1 MQYAKLNIVK
11 VLHNIIKG
19 DKHTMNN
26 IQLAQVRGIN
36 QELAQLSDMEVEVLV
51 KALQVLEVNAGEFDE
66 EFEMGYSNLEQEELY
81 NSSEEYD
88 AYSRLIFA
96 GWLKPVMDDE
106 SILVHLTNKS
116 YSNLDAILDGAK
128 ATGNNVEEQKVY
140 SSDYD
145 DYKFPEDKIV
155 GYFVRK
161 NNVTANDVE
170 TIIVNALEGGSD
182 YWCGIERTNIIE
194 MKPKGIPYSTWIA
207 NALIEGEAVM
217 FHDIEDEQ
225 EKFTLTLDKL
235 IKGIEL
241 NAQNRSWDSDI
252 HNGDASTADS
262 ILQYA
267 LFGELVYG

>member
-1 MQYAKLNIVK
+1 
-11 VLHNIIKG
+11 
-19 DKHTMNN
+19 MNN
-26 IQLAQVRGIN
+26 IQLAQVRGVN
-36 QELAQLSDMEVEVLV
+36 QELAQLGDIEIELLV
-51 KALQVLEVNAGEFDE
+51 KALQVLEVNAEEYDE
-66 EFEMGYSNLEQEELY
+66 DFEMGYSNLEQEELY
-81 NSSEEYD
+81 NNSEEHE
-88 AYSRLIFA
+88 AYSKLVLA
-96 GWLKPVMDDE
+96 GWLRPVFMDDDL
-106 SILVHLTNKS
+106 ILVHLTNKS
-116 YSNLDAILDGAK
+116 YSNLDAILNGAK
-128 ATGNNVEEQKVY
+128 ATGNIVEEQKVY

-161 NNVTANDVE
+161 TNVTANDVE

-182 YWCGIERTNIIE
+182 YWCGIERTNIIA

-207 NALIEGEAVM
+207 NALIEGESVM
-217 FHDIEDEQ
+217 FHDVEDEQ

-252 HNGDASTADS
+252 HNGDASTADC

-267 LFGELVYG
+267 LFGKLVYG